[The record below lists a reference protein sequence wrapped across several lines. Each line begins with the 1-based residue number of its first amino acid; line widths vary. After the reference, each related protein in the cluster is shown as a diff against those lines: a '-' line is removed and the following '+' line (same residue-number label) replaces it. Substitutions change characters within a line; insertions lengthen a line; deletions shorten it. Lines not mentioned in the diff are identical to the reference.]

1 MALAD
6 DALCCIVGC
15 ERPAH
20 TSYVCDSCARRWG
33 VGDSRI
39 PSAET
44 MLEFLR
50 HCCLPVGECW
60 EPQFPTD
67 GRGYTQIEYFGKRWK
82 VHRLIPRLVCD
93 VECGRWHE
101 YDWKRSIVLHDIQC
115 EYRFRSGHLRAR
127 CINPDHLCLGTRSE
141 NQRDKEIVDRMLEVA

>member
-1 MALAD
+1 MTLAPC
-6 DALCCIVGC
+6 AIVGC
-15 ERPAH
+15 ERPAS
-20 TSYVCDSCARRWG
+20 TSYVCDACTERWG

-93 VECGRWHE
+93 IECGE
-101 YDWKRSIVLHDIQC
+101 DQNWKRAIVLHSAEC
-115 EYRFRSGHLRAR
+115 EFQYRTGLMRAR
-127 CINPDHLCLGTRSE
+127 CINPDHLRLGTRSE
-141 NQRDKEIVDRMLEVA
+141 NEDDKRIVDRMIDCENQL